1 MQRPK
6 VNRRRVNQIVLG
18 VVVTLIGVGILRG
31 FTLIANDAIPPAVQ
45 SEFLLLALFLACLM
59 FIAGLFASAVF
70 RSSSYSSSSPTSEP
84 ASVSENNSPDIR
96 TTRPMRSLDSSIRRA
111 IQLQVAAEIARDV
124 STTLDLDIVLN
135 RAVEL
140 VRDRFGFYH
149 AGIFLVDEL
158 GEYAILRAAAG
169 PSREELLAKRHRLK
183 VGQTGIVGFV
193 TGTGLP
199 RIAQDVGGDEVHY
212 KNPDLPNTRSE
223 LALPL
228 KVSQNIIGALDVQ
241 SVQENAFDE
250 EDVTILQILADLLAV
265 AIDHAHLF
273 NRVQEYATELEQRV
287 ESRTAELTEKSAQLQ
302 AILDSMVDGLIYT
315 VNGVPQYGNAAFRN
329 LTGYTLD
336 EWAVLIKRELG
347 SGYWR
352 RIVNQS
358 LHTPEIWTNETRI
371 TCKDGSL
378 MDVSLTSVRVLG
390 TDNEAQG
397 VVTLIRDISKEK
409 ALQAQKARFVAN
421 ASHELRTPITN
432 LKTRLF
438 LLRKQ
443 PDRFDE
449 HLRIIEHVANRMQ
462 NLVEQLLDITRFE
475 RGVIRLEKAVTDI
488 NELVGDVV
496 EVQRPEAEK
505 KHITLLTELPP
516 NPVLIS
522 IDSER
527 MIQVVTNLVTNAINY
542 TPVEGSILVRLYT
555 DDTSEEVVIEVQDN
569 GPGIAP
575 EAQDLIFQ
583 PFFRV
588 DASKTIG
595 TGLGLSISREIV
607 ELHGGTIGLQSELD
621 QGTTFYIRLPH
632 KAPQEA
638 HIT

>member
-1 MQRPK
+1 MQRPR
-6 VNRRRVNQIVLG
+6 VNRRRVNQIALG
-18 VVVTLIGVGILRG
+18 VVVALIAVGILRG
-31 FTLIANDAIPPAVQ
+31 FTLIANDAVPPPLR
-45 SEFLLLALFLACLM
+45 SEFLLLALLLACLL
-59 FIAGLFASAVF
+59 FIAGFLTVLAF
-70 RSSSYSSSSPTSEP
+70 RPSPQPSSSLIVESEP
-84 ASVSENNSPDIR
+84 AENNSPDMR
-96 TTRPMRSLDSSIRRA
+96 TTRPMRSLDSSVRRA
-111 IQLQVAAEIARDV
+111 IQLQVAAEIARDA
-124 STTLDLDIVLN
+124 TATLDLDIVLN

-149 AGIFLVDEL
+149 AGIFLVDEM
-158 GEYAILRAAAG
+158 GEYAILQAAAG
-169 PSREELLAKRHRLK
+169 PSREQLLAKRHRLK
-183 VGQTGIVGFV
+183 VGQTGIVGYV
-193 TGTGLP
+193 TGTGLS
-199 RIAQDVGGDEVHY
+199 RIAQNVGGDEVHY

-223 LALPL
+223 LTLPL
-228 KVSQNIIGALDVQ
+228 KVGQQVIGALDVQ
-241 SVQENAFDE
+241 SVQENAFDD

-287 ESRTAELTEKSAQLQ
+287 ESRTAELTQKSAQLQ

-315 VNGVPQYGNAAFRN
+315 VNGVPQYGNAAFRH

-336 EWAVLIKRELG
+336 EWALLMKRELD
-347 SGYWR
+347 SGHWR
-352 RIVNQS
+352 RIVSQS
-358 LHTPEIWTNETRI
+358 PHVPEIWTNETRI
-371 TCKDGSL
+371 TCKDGSE
-378 MDVSLTSVRVLG
+378 MDVSLTSARVLG
-390 TDNEAQG
+390 PDNETQG

-443 PDRFDE
+443 PERFDE

-475 RGVIRLEKAVTDI
+475 RGAIRLEKEMTDI
-488 NELVGDVV
+488 NGLVNDVI

-505 KHITLLTELPP
+505 KQITLLTELPP
-516 NPVLIS
+516 TPILIL
-522 IDSER
+522 IDAER

-542 TPVEGSILVRLYT
+542 TPPEGNIVVRLYT
-555 DDTSEEVVIEVQDN
+555 DETSDEVVIEVQDN

-588 DASKTIG
+588 DTTKTIG

-607 ELHGGTIGLQSELD
+607 ELHGGTISLQSEVN
-621 QGTTFYIRLPH
+621 QGTTFHIRLPH
-632 KAPQEA
+632 KAHQKA